1 MELQIHNFLFAL
13 CELFSIQPMIEI
25 YQMNKICEIIN
36 IDNKFNRFLK
46 EIHNEACFKLIENAV
61 SGKLFLKKDFSH
73 QPEVIKLV
81 FEKFGPTV

>member
-1 MELQIHNFLFAL
+1 
-13 CELFSIQPMIEI
+13 MIEI